1 MCTPF
6 FFPSHHP
13 LTNTLN
19 FDTDPDITPP
29 NVTVQLAGSL
39 VRYAGRVE
47 VYTLGYWG
55 TVCDDAFDLT
65 DANIVCRELGYSGA
79 LVVSFFGQGGGVIA
93 LDEVACEGDET
104 SILQC
109 PHNGLFNHDCIH
121 SEDVGVVCNVGGK
134 MAMYPSEQIPLNSS
148 CEDVP
153 PDTKPCSLDL
163 LFDREMWVNASLG
176 PRPPPFLFFSLHSV

>member
-1 MCTPF
+1 MLKQIDDFTIAVCKREGALVSCDAVVVPLLGSIAFLDQLCLHFIMCTPF

-19 FDTDPDITPP
+19 FDADPDITQP
-29 NVTVQLAGSL
+29 NVTVRLAGSL

-134 MAMYPSEQIPLNSS
+134 MAMVPL
-148 CEDVP
+148 
-153 PDTKPCSLDL
+153 
-163 LFDREMWVNASLG
+163 
-176 PRPPPFLFFSLHSV
+176 